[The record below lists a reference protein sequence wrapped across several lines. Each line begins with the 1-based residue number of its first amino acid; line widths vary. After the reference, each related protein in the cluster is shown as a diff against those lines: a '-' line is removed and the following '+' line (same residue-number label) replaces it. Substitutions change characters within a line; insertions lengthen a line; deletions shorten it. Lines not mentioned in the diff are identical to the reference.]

1 MLQLINVPHNL
12 RGIMHFHLNSSE
24 MNKNLAELFAMLL
37 ENIFSSIPSIKYFL
51 KCPFK
56 YFESIVGEHANKI

>member
-1 MLQLINVPHNL
+1 
-12 RGIMHFHLNSSE
+12 